1 MSHFLVAL
9 LIAKAYHA
17 AMEKEV
23 RAKRNMDMLSGSL
36 FDKLLIFA
44 IPLALSSIL
53 QQLFNSVDVAVVG
66 HFAENPAVA
75 TAAVGCNGP
84 VINLIINLFVGISIG
99 ANVVISNY
107 IGEGSREKIGSA
119 VHSAMSIAIISG
131 VFILVLG
138 LAVAEPVLS
147 MMNTPES
154 VKHYAVEYLRIY
166 SLGMPF
172 VMVYN
177 FGAAI
182 LRSIGD
188 TKRPLIC
195 LVLSGVLNA
204 LLNLFLVIVFH
215 LDVAGVAIAT
225 VISNGSIDVTMPL

>member
-1 MSHFLVAL
+1 MSL
-9 LIAKAYHA
+9 LPGI
-17 AMEKEV
+17 
-23 RAKRNMDMLSGSL
+23 
-36 FDKLLIFA
+36 
-44 IPLALSSIL
+44 
-53 QQLFNSVDVAVVG
+53 
-66 HFAENPAVA
+66 FAENPAVA
-75 TAAVGCNGP
+75 TAAVGCDGP

-225 VISNGSIDVTMPL
+225 VISNGVSASMIFVFLMREKNEIHLDVNDLQASLKAWT

>member
-1 MSHFLVAL
+1 M
-9 LIAKAYHA
+9 
-17 AMEKEV
+17 
-23 RAKRNMDMLSGSL
+23 
-36 FDKLLIFA
+36 
-44 IPLALSSIL
+44 
-53 QQLFNSVDVAVVG
+53 DVAVAG
-66 HFAENPAVA
+66 HFCRESRSGNS
-75 TAAVGCNGP
+75 AVGCDGP

-107 IGEGSREKIGSA
+107 IGEGSRAKIGNA
-119 VHSAMSIAIISG
+119 VHSAMSVAVISG
-131 VFILVLG
+131 VFLFVLG
-138 LAVAEPVLS
+138 LAVAEPVLFL
-147 MMNTPES
+147 MNTPEG

-182 LRSIGD
+182 LRNIGD
-188 TKRPLIC
+188 TRRPLIC

-225 VISNGSIDVTMPL
+225 VISNGVSASMIFVFLMREKNEIHLDVNDLQASLKAWT